1 MHSQLIPTFA
11 DMDIIFSK
19 TLLRL
24 LKERG
29 HGNAKEF
36 LGATNKDYSN
46 LLKLLRCDSNM
57 KFESLDYVA
66 KCMDLYP
73 YITMIPREYLPEESF
88 KLFLEKYGLCY
99 NVKEGQGAYLLTNIV
114 EGLKNDGQLDALSP
128 FPLLAVKEV
137 LVDSQV
143 HGNLGEAADILMD
156 ALIKIHKMNHPDR

>member
-1 MHSQLIPTFA
+1 
-11 DMDIIFSK
+11 MDIIFSK

-73 YITMIPREYLPEESF
+73 YIGSVGKRW
-88 KLFLEKYGLCY
+88 G
-99 NVKEGQGAYLLTNIV
+99 
-114 EGLKNDGQLDALSP
+114 
-128 FPLLAVKEV
+128 
-137 LVDSQV
+137 
-143 HGNLGEAADILMD
+143 
-156 ALIKIHKMNHPDR
+156 